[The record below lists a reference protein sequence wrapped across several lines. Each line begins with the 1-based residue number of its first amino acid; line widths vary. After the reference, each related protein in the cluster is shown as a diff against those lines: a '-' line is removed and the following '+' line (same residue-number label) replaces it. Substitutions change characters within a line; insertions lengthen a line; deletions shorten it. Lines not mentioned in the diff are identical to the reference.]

1 MLATAYG
8 QGGLRLAAITGLDTA
23 VVSWDVPDPKA
34 KGGLIGFTAFLVDS
48 TKGKG
53 WFLKNHRD
61 NGSSHRYPIQ
71 RFRWT
76 IYGLRPGGSYTLY
89 VWPVYDGTG
98 LVPVEAASDRRGPMP
113 TDAAMNRAGRLE
125 FTTETNEQRL
135 IQIQTNR
142 GTYAMPSPPRLAGA
156 EGEEGERRFL
166 GRGLDEFIAGFAV
179 FAGGDDREAAI
190 LTHAIDD
197 PVIGEAIGGLKA
209 ARILVDEQAPANVGS
224 EILAKL
230 RKIRRK
236 SFHLATK
243 DDGSFASTQ
252 NVIIAKGDGGTPTA
266 VLTSSADFSREGL
279 FAQAN
284 HAMVIADTGV
294 ATAFQERFDLLW
306 GDDGDG
312 AITDRK
318 AAKAAASSKG
328 FIELEIQDGDR
339 SVPVELTFAPHAW
352 APRGKTGMDFARVAA
367 LIGEAKHGVFFASA
381 ALDDPIVV
389 KAIKDAAARGVT
401 VFGLV
406 DGAGSATGESLGFV
420 SPANLDRTDGPALTA
435 TAPLG
440 PEAYPEWSKTPD
452 GRIHHHVVVIDP
464 GTDDAVTVVSSG
476 DFTAAASKADDN
488 HMVIIKDERVAD
500 IFYAEIIRLYDTY
513 RYRYTI
519 GPEGKAHQERRPEP
533 WWEHAFQGPGAI
545 ARNLFLPPA
554 KEPRGGPAGGGGV
567 SGRAR
572 RAAIRKKAAALLAQ
586 R

>member
-1 MLATAYG
+1 
-8 QGGLRLAAITGLDTA
+8 LRLAAITGLDTA

-76 IYGLRPGGSYTLY
+76 IYGLRPGGTYTLY
-89 VWPVYDGTG
+89 VWPVHEGSG

-125 FTTETNEQRL
+125 FTTESNDQRL

-166 GRGLDEFIAGFAV
+166 GRGMDEFIAGFAV
-179 FAGGDDREAAI
+179 FAGSDDRAASI
-190 LTHAIDD
+190 MAHAVDD
-197 PVIGEAIGGLKA
+197 PIIGEALNGLKA
-209 ARILVDEQAPANVGS
+209 ARILVDEQAPANAHSDV
-224 EILAKL
+224 LAKL

-236 SFHLATK
+236 SFQLATK
-243 DDGSFASTQ
+243 NDDGFATSE
-252 NVIIAKGDGGTPTA
+252 NVIIAKGDSGAPTA
-266 VLTSSADFSREGL
+266 VLTSSADFTIEGL

-306 GDDGDG
+306 GDGGDG
-312 AITDRK
+312 AISDRK

-328 FIELEIQDGDR
+328 FIELDIQDGDR
-339 SVPVELTFAPHAW
+339 TVPVELTFAPHAW
-352 APRGKTGMDFARVAA
+352 APRAKTGMDFARVAA
-367 LIGEAKHGVFFASA
+367 LIGEAKQGVFFASA
-381 ALDDPIVV
+381 VLDDPVIV

-406 DGAGSATGESLGFV
+406 DRAGSAKGETLGFV
-420 SPANLDRTDGPALTA
+420 SPANLDRTDAATLTEPAA
-435 TAPLG
+435 LG
-440 PEAYPEWSKTPD
+440 PEAFPEWTKTPD
-452 GRIHHHVVVIDP
+452 VRIHHHVIVIDP
-464 GTDDAVTVVSSG
+464 GSADAATVISSG
-476 DFTAAASKADDN
+476 DFTAAASKTDDN
-488 HMVIIKDERVAD
+488 HLMILKDERVAD

-513 RYRYTI
+513 RYRYVI
-519 GPEGKAHQERRPEP
+519 GPEGKGHQERRPSP

-545 ARNLFLPPA
+545 ARNLFLPAP
-554 KEPRGGPAGGGGV
+554 KEQRGGPAGGM
-567 SGRAR
+567 SGRER
-572 RAAIRKKAAALLAQ
+572 RAAIRKKHAALIAA